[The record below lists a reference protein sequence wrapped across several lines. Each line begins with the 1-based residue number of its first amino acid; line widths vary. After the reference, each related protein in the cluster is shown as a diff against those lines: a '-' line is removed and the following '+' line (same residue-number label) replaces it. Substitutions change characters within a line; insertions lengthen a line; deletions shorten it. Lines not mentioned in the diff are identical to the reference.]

1 MLDLGRGG
9 RDDPHVAGR
18 RSGMSE
24 LGSVTSALLSHV
36 SKLVKT
42 LSDDEIKRVAAG
54 EIKLS
59 VVRPGHSVMKMSA
72 ALDRALKFMEGL
84 TEDDVSRLE
93 DRQASLTLLRKGG
106 KVVYPLDPR
115 DVAAQVTEQSSEA
128 EMIRLLSADAR
139 LTAAN
144 LKKVAEALR
153 IVVPSDVKAK
163 TALQL
168 YIAERVASDRGLRA

>member
-1 MLDLGRGG
+1 
-9 RDDPHVAGR
+9 
-18 RSGMSE
+18 MSD
-24 LGSVTSALLSHV
+24 LGSVTSALLAQV

-42 LSDDEIKRVAAG
+42 LSDDEIKLLASG

-59 VVRPGHSVMKMSA
+59 LVGPRHRVIARSA

-84 TEDDVSRLE
+84 TEDDVRRLE
-93 DRQASLTLLRKGG
+93 DKQASLELLRKGG
-106 KVVYPLDPR
+106 KVVYALDPR
-115 DVAAQVTEQSSEA
+115 DVAAQVTAQSSEA

-153 IVVPSDVKAK
+153 IAVPPSVRAK

-168 YIAERVASDRGLRA
+168 YIAEKVASDRGLRA